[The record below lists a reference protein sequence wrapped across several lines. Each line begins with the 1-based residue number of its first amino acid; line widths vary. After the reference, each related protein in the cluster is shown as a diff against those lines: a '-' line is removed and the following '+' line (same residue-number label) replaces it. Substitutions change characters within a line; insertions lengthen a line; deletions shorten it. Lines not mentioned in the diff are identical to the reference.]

1 MNANGPRRVG
11 RPGSAPP
18 PRAASPAI
26 AVVVTLLAAVLGF
39 FILRSLDDDDG
50 GTTSDT
56 DVETTTTLG
65 DGLTTV
71 ASTTTTIDKSTFQ
84 LLVANASGVRGSA
97 ATMTDE
103 LSSRGFRTLE
113 AANTV
118 PGYGPKETTEVF
130 YLAGFEAQAGAVAD
144 LLGVQALPMPA
155 TKPVTDTDFVGAT
168 VLVALGTDLANQPFP
183 GTTDTTG
190 TGTTGTGTAET
201 IAGSPNETTTSAA
214 G

>member
-1 MNANGPRRVG
+1 MNADGPRRVSRTG
-11 RPGSAPP
+11 GAPP

-50 GTTSDT
+50 GGSSEDT
-56 DVETTTTLG
+56 VEEASTTLAG
-65 DGLTTV
+65 DTSTTV
-71 ASTTTTIDKSTFQ
+71 ATTTTIDKSTFQ
-84 LLVANASGVRGSA
+84 LLVANASGVAQSA

-103 LSSRGFRTLE
+103 LSNRGYRTLE
-113 AANTV
+113 PANTV
-118 PGYGPKETTEVF
+118 PGYGPKDVTEVF
-130 YLAGFEAQAGAVAD
+130 YLAGFEAQAQDVAN

-168 VLVALGTDLANQPFP
+168 VLVALGTDLAGQPFP
-183 GTTDTTG
+183 GTTESTTESS
-190 TGTTGTGTAET
+190 TAET
-201 IAGSPNETTTSAA
+201 IAGSPNETTTTTTT